1 MNRSIN
7 EDVAG
12 YKNEFWKGL
21 SFRECIFGA
30 LAILIGCGVILIL
43 TLKFNMILNLAVT
56 LAMPII
62 LVIGLCGFYEKNGM
76 TFFQIIRK
84 RISLWKQKLLVYKS
98 VSETTTS
105 NKQLG
110 SDWLAELI
118 IKHIGKDEKND

>member
-84 RISLWKQKLLVYKS
+84 RISLWKQKPLVYKS

-105 NKQLG
+105 NKQL
-110 SDWLAELI
+110 SLI
-118 IKHIGKDEKND
+118 HI

>member
-84 RISLWKQKLLVYKS
+84 RISLWT
-98 VSETTTS
+98 VSYTHLTLPT
-105 NKQLG
+105 K
-110 SDWLAELI
+110 A
-118 IKHIGKDEKND
+118 